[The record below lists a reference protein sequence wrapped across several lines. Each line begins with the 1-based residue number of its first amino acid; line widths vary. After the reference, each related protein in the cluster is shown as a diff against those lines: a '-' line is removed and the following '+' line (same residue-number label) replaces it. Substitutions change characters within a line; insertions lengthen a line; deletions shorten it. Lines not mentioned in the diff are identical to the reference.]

1 MNKKKV
7 LKIIKHALESCGYSE
22 AEANKFL
29 SVITNV
35 KFAGDET
42 PNIFND
48 FWGSRGPDYLT
59 ERLGT
64 AIL

>member
-1 MNKKKV
+1 VNKKKV
-7 LKIIKHALESCGYSE
+7 LEIIKHALESRGYTE

-35 KFAGDET
+35 KFADKDT

-48 FWGSRGPDYLT
+48 FWGSRGPDYQT
-59 ERLGT
+59 ERLGA
-64 AIL
+64 AI

>member
-29 SVITNV
+29 SVITNA
-35 KFAGDET
+35 KFAGDKT

-48 FWGSRGPDYLT
+48 FWGSRGPDYQT
-59 ERLGT
+59 GRLET
-64 AIL
+64 AI